1 MKFPL
6 IIMILYFF
14 FLSCTRDPV
23 CDVFVDMREPIED
36 CYAVTKCRNGA
47 VDQDTLRVCLEKNK
61 KK

>member
-1 MKFPL
+1 
-6 IIMILYFF
+6 MILYFF